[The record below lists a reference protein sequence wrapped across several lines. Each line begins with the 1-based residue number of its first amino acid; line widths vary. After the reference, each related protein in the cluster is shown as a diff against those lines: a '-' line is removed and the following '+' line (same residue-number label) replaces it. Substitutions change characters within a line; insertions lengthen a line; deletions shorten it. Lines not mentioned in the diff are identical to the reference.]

1 MTAMSWLDRLGSL
14 ISSHINY
21 YVWFVVDQWNHMTPA
36 KYTGLLVSI
45 AVVGLLLMGRGNKR
59 T

>member
-1 MTAMSWLDRLGSL
+1 MTAMSWFDRVANVVN
-14 ISSHINY
+14 SHVNY
-21 YVWFVVDQWNHMTPA
+21 YVWFIVDQWNHMTPA
-36 KYTGLLVSI
+36 KYTCLLVSI